1 MMQEQE
7 MMASLEEHTVSKE
20 NQSNISEEHSFLVRL

>member
-1 MMQEQE
+1 MMQELE

-20 NQSNISEEHSFLVRL
+20 NQTDISEEHFLLV

>member
-1 MMQEQE
+1 MMQEPE

-20 NQSNISEEHSFLVRL
+20 NQTNISEEHFFLVSL